1 MALRAVVV
9 EDDAFART
17 GVSALLT
24 ALRHS
29 VVATASTA
37 TAAMAAIREHR
48 PDLLVADLSLG
59 PGPTGIDV
67 AIAARRS
74 LPELAIVILSGY
86 ADPRLL
92 DPALPPAPPG
102 AQYVTKASLT
112 DANVLARAIGR
123 AVARQVD
130 TGPHVDLS
138 ETQVDLLRMV
148 AEGSTNREIAE
159 RRGSST
165 KAVEAALQRLTRRLG
180 IAPSPA
186 TNQRIALTNAYWQL
200 TGQHRPARR

>member
-1 MALRAVVV
+1 MAV
-9 EDDAFART
+9 
-17 GVSALLT
+17 
-24 ALRHS
+24 
-29 VVATASTA
+29 
-37 TAAMAAIREHR
+37 IREHR

-59 PGPTGIDV
+59 PGPGGIDV

-92 DPALPPAPPG
+92 DPALPPAPHG
-102 AQYVTKASLT
+102 VQYVTKASIT
-112 DANVLARAIGR
+112 DTNVLARAIGR
-123 AVARQVD
+123 AMARQVD
-130 TGPHVDLS
+130 SRPHSTPHVNLS